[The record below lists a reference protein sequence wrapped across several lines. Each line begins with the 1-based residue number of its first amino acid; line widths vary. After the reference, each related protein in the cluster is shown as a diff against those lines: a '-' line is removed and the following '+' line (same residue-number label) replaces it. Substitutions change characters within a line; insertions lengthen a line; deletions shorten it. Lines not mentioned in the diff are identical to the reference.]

1 MLFAAGFGTRMGT
14 LTASRPKPL
23 VEVAG
28 KPLID
33 HALDLVAAYG
43 PARTVVNTHYLPNQI
58 AAHLAGRNI
67 RISDEQPDILET
79 GGGLR
84 KALPL
89 LGDTPVFTMN
99 TDSVWS
105 GPNPLA
111 QLAAAWNP
119 TQMDAL
125 LLCIPREDAIGHA
138 GPGDFVIE
146 TDGRASRGPG
156 VVYTGLQIL
165 KTDGLTE
172 IPEPSFSLNILWNRM
187 LREGRL
193 HAVTY
198 PGKWCDVGTPEGIT
212 LAEAMLHNAHV

>member
-1 MLFAAGFGTRMGT
+1 MGH
-14 LTASRPKPL
+14 LLGL
-23 VEVAG
+23 VLGARRLRVPSG
-28 KPLID
+28 K
-33 HALDLVAAYG
+33 V
-43 PARTVVNTHYLPNQI
+43 
-58 AAHLAGRNI
+58 GRDVLYRGVLNFP
-67 RISDEQPDILET
+67 REPDIRDFEYSSEYGA

-111 QLAAAWNP
+111 QLAAAWDP
-119 TQMDAL
+119 AQMDAL